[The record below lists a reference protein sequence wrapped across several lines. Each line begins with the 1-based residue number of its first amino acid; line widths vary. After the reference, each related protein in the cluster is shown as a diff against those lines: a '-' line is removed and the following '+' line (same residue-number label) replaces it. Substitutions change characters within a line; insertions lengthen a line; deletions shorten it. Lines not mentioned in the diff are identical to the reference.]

1 MIMKSKT
8 YISLICLALILFS
21 CENETKITF
30 QEVGITAKGNSIVSI
45 NIPEAS
51 GTIEIANNVNETI
64 SNTIKSILN
73 FGEIGEYSNESIE
86 DLIIKF
92 NDEFNTFNNDFPDSV
107 QEWDAQIDGDVM
119 YQSSEVIS
127 IALTSYINTGGA
139 HGILTITLLN
149 FNSETGI
156 QISNNNLF
164 SDLGKIK
171 NISKPY
177 FKKTI
182 NDENVSVFNED
193 EFELPTNIGFEED
206 GILMLYNAYEVA
218 PYATGII
225 QFTIPFNEI
234 DSFLVF
240 NGS

>member
-1 MIMKSKT
+1 MIMKPKT
-8 YISLICLALILFS
+8 YISLICLALILFC

-30 QEVGITAKGNSIVSI
+30 QEIGITAKGNSIVSI

-51 GTIEIANNVNETI
+51 GTIEVANNVNETI
-64 SNTIKSILN
+64 SNTIKSVLN
-73 FGEIGEYSNESIE
+73 FGEIEENSNESIE

-92 NDEFNTFNNDFPDSV
+92 NDEFNAFKNDFPDSA

-119 YQSSEVIS
+119 YQSSEIIS
-127 IALTSYINTGGA
+127 IALTSYINSGGA

-177 FKKTI
+177 FEKII
-182 NDENVSVFNED
+182 NDENISVFNED

-206 GILMLYNAYEVA
+206 GILMLYNVYEVA